1 MKKLNLEQT
10 AKVALLAFLCL
21 QMLSCTKNKDEDL
34 LETVDNG
41 PEKMAIVGA
50 ANNVLVRPVYNSTA
64 VLRNPLNG
72 WVMYGKRDAVDAYW
86 DSQFFVPELGRNV
99 KAIDYASACYIR
111 TSWRSLNPS
120 PGVYAWRDL
129 NSQIGKLIN
138 GVKTRGL
145 PIAFRIVVDGRDQGE
160 NTPAFVFN
168 AGAGYWLSNPA
179 APTQKTPYPQ
189 DPIFRQYYTTFIEE
203 LAKDFNDPVRT
214 SFIDAYG
221 LGKWGEA
228 HNVVYAEPGTLTAAQ
243 TEIAKEEVLDWIMA
257 LYKRTFTKIPLVIN
271 YHRLIGHPTS
281 WGAANANSDRLLVK
295 AINQGYSL
303 RHDAFGMTDYYQS
316 WEKNFAATWK
326 HKRPIIMEGGWIVS
340 GTHRYWIDSSGQ
352 YREGHPEDV
361 RLGEFNRSAEA
372 AVNMMDF
379 RVGET
384 TSWFQTSFSLVQ
396 RFNAEGGYRLYP
408 DELSLPNTIANG
420 ATATLSHRWKNM
432 GWGYCPNNIP
442 QWNYKY
448 KVAFAIL
455 DTAGVVK
462 KLFIDENGDPSK
474 WLKDNPISYNFTT
487 TAINL
492 PPGAYKWGIA
502 IVDKTNLNK
511 PGIALAVTG
520 TFKNGWLELGNLQVQ
535 AEAPIGQ
542 TVKLKGPNNLFV
554 SGENGEAPM
563 RCNRA
568 SASGWETFTIID
580 AGEGKVALRSMNK
593 FVSSENGSAT
603 GITCNRTTISDW
615 EKFDWIVNA
624 NGKVSFKGNNG
635 KFISSEGGES
645 VMKCNRAMIA
655 GWETFALE

>member
-99 KAIDYASACYIR
+99 KAVDYASACYIR

-243 TEIAKEEVLDWIMA
+243 TETAKEEVLDWIMA

-474 WLKDNPISYNFTT
+474 WLKDNPITYNFTT